1 MKMLK
6 KVLVAAVAAV
16 VMGGGTFAQ
25 TSKKI
30 ESNFKETS
38 MSMTSKSTSELF
50 GNDIDDFMSVT
61 GWSGVKPEN
70 AFFMAGYSGY
80 GYNLGFAKQFKPFYM
95 GVKLDGKFKK
105 ATITSGDNSSY
116 NDVSDNSYSVS
127 TLFGFSNI
135 GVKATVEVQEGGI
148 NDVKDGDTQEKFIL
162 LTGVEFGMNTTL
174 KNKAFKPVASIK
186 LTSDVNKSYTK
197 ATETKKDNSKYDLAL
212 GAGAEWDIYSKGAV
226 TNTTALAFAT
236 NFNILPNETATNT
249 KTYGAYDWG
258 FVLTPAW
265 TTKYEVEKFKF
276 GVNVTMPITFN
287 FRGDADYTE
296 GNGTKLY
303 GDRTLTNTIKMEP
316 ECKVGA
322 SIQIAKPVAFNVGT
336 TIDVPYLQWDFVTI
350 KHRYANS
357 SNEISTATKA
367 NKFTFNENDAGNTV
381 KFSSGF
387 AFNCGK
393 NVMVDTSYNILN
405 QFNGFKWNGKGYD
418 FWSTVNNLIFAE
430 LKAQVTVK
438 L

>member
-6 KVLVAAVAAV
+6 KVLVAAAAAV

-25 TSKKI
+25 TS
-30 ESNFKETS
+30 
-38 MSMTSKSTSELF
+38 MTSESTSGLF

-61 GWSGVKPEN
+61 GWSGVKPGN
-70 AFFMAGYSGY
+70 AFFMAGYSDY

-95 GVKLDGKFKK
+95 GVKLDGKFKQ
-105 ATITSGDNSSY
+105 ATITSGDSSSY
-116 NDVSDNSYSVS
+116 NDVSNNSYSIA

-135 GVKATVEVQEGGI
+135 GVKATVAVDNGGI
-148 NDVKDGDTQEKFIL
+148 NDIKNGDTQAKTENFTL

-174 KNKAFKPVASIK
+174 KNKAFKPVASIA
-186 LTSDVNKSYTK
+186 LTSNVNKTYNKNGSN
-197 ATETKKDNSKYDLAL
+197 ETKTDNSKYKLAL
-212 GAGAEWDIYSKGAV
+212 GAGAEWDIYAKGAV

-236 NFNILPNETATNT
+236 NFNILPNETETNI

-276 GVNVTMPITFN
+276 GVNVTMPINFN
-287 FRGDADYTE
+287 FSGTADYVKSD
-296 GNGTKLY
+296 GTKAY
-303 GDRTLTNTIKMEP
+303 VDRTLTNTIEMSP
-316 ECKVGA
+316 SCNVGA

-336 TIDVPYLQWDFVTI
+336 TIDVPHLQWAFVTT
-350 KHRYANS
+350 KNRDGS
-357 SNEISTATKA
+357 GNETSTVKA
-367 NKFTFNENDAGNTV
+367 NTFKFNSNDAGNTV
-381 KFSSGF
+381 KFTSGF

-393 NVMVDTSYNILN
+393 NVMVDTSYAILS
-405 QFNGFKWNGKGYD
+405 QFDGFKWSPAGD
-418 FWSTVNNLIFAE
+418 FWGTVNKLIFAQ

>member
-6 KVLVAAVAAV
+6 KVLVAAAAAV

-25 TSKKI
+25 TS
-30 ESNFKETS
+30 
-38 MSMTSKSTSELF
+38 MTSESTSGLF

-70 AFFMAGYSGY
+70 AFFMAGYSDY

-116 NDVSDNSYSVS
+116 NDVSSNSYSIA

-135 GVKATVEVQEGGI
+135 GVKATVAVGNGGI
-148 NDVKDGDTQEKFIL
+148 NDVKNGDNQVKTENFVL
-162 LTGVEFGMNTTL
+162 LTGVEVGMNTTL
-174 KNKAFKPVASIK
+174 KNKAFKPVASIA
-186 LTSDVNKSYTK
+186 LTSNVDKSYTK
-197 ATETKKDNSKYDLAL
+197 TGSTETKTDDSKYNLAL
-212 GAGAEWDIYSKGAV
+212 GAGAEWDIYAKGAV

-236 NFNILPNETATNT
+236 NFNILPNETDANT

-276 GVNVTMPITFN
+276 GVNVTMPIDFN
-287 FRGDADYTE
+287 FSGTADYTE
-296 GNGTKLY
+296 VSGTKIY
-303 GDRTLTNTIKMEP
+303 GTRTLTNTIAMSP
-316 ECKVGA
+316 SCNVGA

-336 TIDVPYLQWDFVTI
+336 TIDVPSLQWEFKTTKNRDG
-350 KHRYANS
+350 S
-357 SNEISTATKA
+357 GNETSTAKA
-367 NKFTFNENDAGNTV
+367 NTFTFNSNNAGNTV
-381 KFSSGF
+381 KFTSGF

-393 NVMVDTSYNILN
+393 NVMVDTSYAILS
-405 QFNGFKWNGKGYD
+405 QFNEFKWSPAGD
-418 FWSTVNNLIFAE
+418 FWGTVNKLIFAE

>member
-6 KVLVAAVAAV
+6 KVLVAAAAAV

-25 TSKKI
+25 TS
-30 ESNFKETS
+30 
-38 MSMTSKSTSELF
+38 MTSESTSGLF

-70 AFFMAGYSGY
+70 AFFMAGYSDY

-95 GVKLDGKFKK
+95 GVKLDGKFKQ
-105 ATITSGDNSSY
+105 ATITSGDSSSY
-116 NDVSDNSYSVS
+116 NDVSNNSYSIA

-135 GVKATVEVQEGGI
+135 GVKATVAVGNGGI
-148 NDVKDGDTQEKFIL
+148 NDSKNGDTQTKTENFTL

-174 KNKAFKPVASIK
+174 KNKAFKPVASIA
-186 LTSDVNKSYTK
+186 LTSNVNKTYNKNGSN
-197 ATETKKDNSKYDLAL
+197 ETKTDNSKYNLAL
-212 GAGAEWDIYSKGAV
+212 GAGAEWDIYAKGAV

-236 NFNILPNETATNT
+236 NFNILPNETVTNI

-276 GVNVTMPITFN
+276 GVNVTMPINFN
-287 FRGDADYTE
+287 FSGTADYVKSD
-296 GNGTKLY
+296 GTKAY
-303 GDRTLTNTIKMEP
+303 VDRTLTNTIEMSP
-316 ECKVGA
+316 SCNVGA

-336 TIDVPYLQWDFVTI
+336 TIDVPYLQWAFVTT
-350 KHRYANS
+350 KNRDGNG
-357 SNEISTATKA
+357 NETSTVKA
-367 NKFTFNENDAGNTV
+367 NTFKFNSNDAGNTV
-381 KFSSGF
+381 KFTSGF

-393 NVMVDTSYNILN
+393 NVMVDTSYAILS
-405 QFNGFKWNGKGYD
+405 QFDGFKWSPAGD
-418 FWSTVNNLIFAE
+418 FWGTVNKLIFAQ

>member
-1 MKMLK
+1 MLK
-6 KVLVAAVAAV
+6 KVLVAAAAAV

-25 TSKKI
+25 TS
-30 ESNFKETS
+30 
-38 MSMTSKSTSELF
+38 MTSKSTSGLF

-70 AFFMAGYSGY
+70 AFFMAGHSYN

-116 NDVSDNSYSVS
+116 NDVSANVYSVS

-135 GVKATVEVQEGGI
+135 GVKATVAVGNGGI
-148 NDVKDGDTQEKFIL
+148 NDVKNGDTQTKTENFIL

-174 KNKAFKPVASIK
+174 KNKAFKPVASIA
-186 LTSDVNKSYTK
+186 LTSNVDKSYTK
-197 ATETKKDNSKYDLAL
+197 AGSTETKTDNSKYNLAL
-212 GAGAEWDIYSKGAV
+212 GADAEWDIYAKGAV
-226 TNTTALAFAT
+226 TNTTALAFKT
-236 NFNILPNETATNT
+236 NFNILPNETFTNT

-258 FVLTPAW
+258 FVLIPAW

-276 GVNVTMPITFN
+276 GVNVTMPINFN
-287 FRGDADYTE
+287 FIGTPDYLE
-296 GNGTKLY
+296 VNGSKTY
-303 GDRTLTNTIKMEP
+303 PESNPTNPSESIRDRTFTNTIAMAP
-316 ECKVGA
+316 NCNVGA

-336 TIDVPYLQWDFVTI
+336 TIDVPYLQWKFVTT
-350 KHRYANS
+350 KNRDS
-357 SNEISTATKA
+357 SGNETSTAKA
-367 NKFTFNENDAGNTV
+367 NTFTFNENNAGNTV
-381 KFSSGF
+381 KFTSGF

-393 NVMVDTSYNILN
+393 NVMVDTSYGILS
-405 QFNGFKWNGKGYD
+405 QFNGFEWDKGTN
-418 FWSTVNNLIFAE
+418 FWDTVNKLIFAE

>member
-6 KVLVAAVAAV
+6 KVLVAAAVAV

-25 TSKKI
+25 TS
-30 ESNFKETS
+30 
-38 MSMTSKSTSELF
+38 MTSKSTSGLF

-70 AFFMAGYSGY
+70 AFFMAGYSDY

-95 GVKLDGKFKK
+95 GVKLDGKFKQ
-105 ATITSGDNSSY
+105 ATITSGDSSSY
-116 NDVSDNSYSVS
+116 NDVSNNSYSIA

-135 GVKATVEVQEGGI
+135 GVKATVAVGNGGI
-148 NDVKDGDTQEKFIL
+148 NDSKNGDTQTKTENFTL

-174 KNKAFKPVASIK
+174 KNKAFKPVASIA
-186 LTSDVNKSYTK
+186 LTSNVNKTYNKNGSN
-197 ATETKKDNSKYDLAL
+197 ETKTDNSKYNLAL
-212 GAGAEWDIYSKGAV
+212 GAGAEWDIYAKGAV

-236 NFNILPNETATNT
+236 NFNILPNETATNI

-276 GVNVTMPITFN
+276 GVNVTMPINFN
-287 FRGDADYTE
+287 FSGTADYVKSD
-296 GNGTKLY
+296 GTKVY
-303 GDRTLTNTIKMEP
+303 VDRTLTNTIAMSP
-316 ECKVGA
+316 SCNVGA

-336 TIDVPYLQWDFVTI
+336 TIDVPYLQWAFVTT
-350 KHRYANS
+350 KNRDGS
-357 SNEISTATKA
+357 GNEISTAKA
-367 NKFTFNENDAGNTV
+367 NTFTFNENNAGNKVT
-381 KFSSGF
+381 FSSGF

-393 NVMVDTSYNILN
+393 NVMVDTSYAILS
-405 QFNGFKWNGKGYD
+405 QFDEFKWAPAGD
-418 FWSTVNNLIFAE
+418 FWTTVNNLIFAE

>member
-6 KVLVAAVAAV
+6 KVLVAAAAAV

-25 TSKKI
+25 TS
-30 ESNFKETS
+30 
-38 MSMTSKSTSELF
+38 MTSESTSGLF
-50 GNDIDDFMSVT
+50 GNDIDDFMNVT

-70 AFFMAGYSGY
+70 AFFMAGYSDN

-116 NDVSDNSYSVS
+116 NDVSANVYSVS

-135 GVKATVEVQEGGI
+135 GVKATVAVYNGGI
-148 NDVKDGDTQEKFIL
+148 NDVKNGDTQIKTENFIL

-174 KNKAFKPVASIK
+174 KNKAFKPVASIA
-186 LTSDVNKSYTK
+186 LTSNVDKSYTK
-197 ATETKKDNSKYDLAL
+197 TGSTETKTDNSKYNLAL
-212 GAGAEWDIYSKGAV
+212 GAGAEWDIYAKGAV
-226 TNTTALAFAT
+226 TNTTALAFKT

-249 KTYGAYDWG
+249 KTYGKYDWG

-276 GVNVTMPITFN
+276 GVNVTMPINFN
-287 FRGDADYTE
+287 FNGSADYTE
-296 GNGTKLY
+296 ESGTKVY
-303 GDRTLTNTIKMEP
+303 GPRTITNSIYMFP
-316 ECKVGA
+316 QCNVGA

-336 TIDVPYLQWDFVTI
+336 TIDVPYLKWDFVT
-350 KHRYANS
+350 KKNRDGS
-357 SNEISTATKA
+357 GNEISTAKA
-367 NKFTFNENDAGNTV
+367 NTFTFNENNAGNKVT
-381 KFSSGF
+381 FSSGF

-393 NVMVDTSYNILN
+393 NVMVDTSYAILS
-405 QFNGFKWNGKGYD
+405 QFDGFKWAPAGD
-418 FWSTVNNLIFAE
+418 FWTTVNNLIFAE
-430 LKAQVTVK
+430 LTAQVTVK

>member
-6 KVLVAAVAAV
+6 KVLVAAAAAV

-25 TSKKI
+25 TS
-30 ESNFKETS
+30 
-38 MSMTSKSTSELF
+38 MTSESTSGLF

-70 AFFMAGYSGY
+70 AFFMAGYSDY

-95 GVKLDGKFKK
+95 GVKLDGKFKQ
-105 ATITSGDNSSY
+105 ATITSGDSSSY
-116 NDVSDNSYSVS
+116 NDVSNNSYSIA

-135 GVKATVEVQEGGI
+135 GVKATVAVGNGGI
-148 NDVKDGDTQEKFIL
+148 NDSKNGDTQTKTENFTL

-174 KNKAFKPVASIK
+174 KNKAFKPVASIA
-186 LTSDVNKSYTK
+186 LTSNVNKTYNKNGSN
-197 ATETKKDNSKYDLAL
+197 ETKTDNSKYNLAL
-212 GAGAEWDIYSKGAV
+212 GAGAEWDIYAKGAV

-236 NFNILPNETATNT
+236 NFNILPNETVTNI

-276 GVNVTMPITFN
+276 GVNVTMPINFN
-287 FRGDADYTE
+287 FSGTADYVKSD
-296 GNGTKLY
+296 GTKAY
-303 GDRTLTNTIKMEP
+303 VDRTLTNTIEMSP
-316 ECKVGA
+316 SCNVGA

-336 TIDVPYLQWDFVTI
+336 TIDVPYLQWAFVTT
-350 KHRYANS
+350 KNRDG
-357 SNEISTATKA
+357 NETSTVKA
-367 NKFTFNENDAGNTV
+367 NTFKFNSNDAGNTV
-381 KFSSGF
+381 KFTSGF

-393 NVMVDTSYNILN
+393 NVMVDTSYAILS
-405 QFNGFKWNGKGYD
+405 QFDGFKWSPAGD
-418 FWSTVNNLIFAE
+418 FWGTVNKLIFAQ

>member
-1 MKMLK
+1 MLK
-6 KVLVAAVAAV
+6 KVLVAAAAAV

-25 TSKKI
+25 TS
-30 ESNFKETS
+30 
-38 MSMTSKSTSELF
+38 MTSESTSGLF

-70 AFFMAGYSGY
+70 AFFMAGYSDY

-105 ATITSGDNSSY
+105 ATITSGDSSSY
-116 NDVSDNSYSVS
+116 NDTDINPATNTYNSYSIA

-135 GVKATVEVQEGGI
+135 GVKATVDVSGKGI
-148 NDVKDGDTQEKFIL
+148 NDSKNGDTQTKTEDFTL

-174 KNKAFKPVASIK
+174 KNKAFKPVASIA
-186 LTSDVNKSYTK
+186 LTSNVNKTYNKNGSN
-197 ATETKKDNSKYDLAL
+197 ETKTDNSKYNLAL
-212 GAGAEWDIYSKGAV
+212 GAGAEWDIYAKGAV

-236 NFNILPNETATNT
+236 NFNILPNETETNI

-276 GVNVTMPITFN
+276 GVNVTMPINFN
-287 FRGDADYTE
+287 FSGTADYVKSD
-296 GNGTKLY
+296 GTKVY
-303 GDRTLTNTIKMEP
+303 VDDRTLTNKIAMSP
-316 ECKVGA
+316 SCNVGA

-336 TIDVPYLQWDFVTI
+336 TIDVPHLQWEFVTT
-350 KHRYANS
+350 KNRDGS
-357 SNEISTATKA
+357 GNETSTVKA
-367 NKFTFNENDAGNTV
+367 NTFKFNSNDAGNTV
-381 KFSSGF
+381 KFTSGF

-393 NVMVDTSYNILN
+393 NVMVDTSYAILS
-405 QFNGFKWNGKGYD
+405 QFDGFQWNGKGND
-418 FWSTVNNLIFAE
+418 FWATVNNLIFAQ